1 MRIVDIAE
9 KGERLAT
16 LKALR
21 QKIADTMDKSDS
33 GSDIASLALQMQK
46 VLIQIEELE
55 LEADDD
61 DELDEIIEQHRG
73 QRVRRNKSF
82 L

>member
-9 KGERLAT
+9 KDERLAT

-21 QKIADTMDKSDS
+21 QKIAETLDKSDS
-33 GSDIASLALQMQK
+33 GRDVASLALQMQK

-61 DELDEIIEQHRG
+61 DELDEIIEQHRE